1 MTAQSEDKY
10 KLIDTNEAAGFL
22 GVSPETM
29 VNWRSQSKGP
39 AYIKLLTGKLP
50 RIRYRIIDLEQ
61 YMERVE
67 PQN

>member
-10 KLIDTNEAAGFL
+10 RMIDTNEAARLL

-29 VNWRSQSKGP
+29 VNWRSRSQGP
-39 AYIKLLTGKLP
+39 AYIKILTGKLP
-50 RIRYRIIDLEQ
+50 RIRYRPIDLEQ